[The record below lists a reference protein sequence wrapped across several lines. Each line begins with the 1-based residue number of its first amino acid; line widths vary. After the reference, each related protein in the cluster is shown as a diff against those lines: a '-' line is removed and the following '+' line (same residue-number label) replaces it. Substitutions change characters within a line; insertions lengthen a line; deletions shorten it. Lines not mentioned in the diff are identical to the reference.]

1 MYKKDLKCTRVLE
14 LVNLKFPYVCH
25 RSKTAK
31 AGPGYDVWPDHPSVQ
46 INSSRL
52 WFSIF
57 LQKLL
62 QATQMFFAL
71 LSISFFVAFLEFM

>member
-1 MYKKDLKCTRVLE
+1 MCTRFKVSESKISLE
-14 LVNLKFPYVCH
+14 MSQE
-25 RSKTAK
+25 SKIAK
-31 AGPGYDVWPDHPSVQ
+31 AGPRYDVWPEHPSVQ
-46 INSSRL
+46 INSSRP

-62 QATQMFFAL
+62 HKCVFAL